1 MANPN
6 IVNVTKI
13 YGLTTTRSL
22 TGNTAISV
30 LNNAASSGNVLKIE
44 SLVVANTTTV
54 SVNCTV
60 SYYSNATAEGSA
72 PSGGT
77 AFPICSTVAVP
88 ANASL
93 VVIEKS
99 NGIYLL
105 ENACIS
111 ATSGNASGL
120 LTVTVSYE
128 QITDQP

>member
-6 IVNVTKI
+6 IVNVTSI
-13 YGLTTTRSL
+13 LGQTTYYVPSGTSAVSL
-22 TGNTAISV
+22 
-30 LNNAASSGNVLKIE
+30 LNNAASSGTVVKIE
-44 SLVVANTTTV
+44 SLVAANT
-54 SVNCTV
+54 SASAVNCTV
-60 SYYSNATAEGSA
+60 AYYSNATVQGSA

-77 AFPICSTVAVP
+77 AYPICSTVSVP

-111 ATSGNASGL
+111 VTSGTANN
-120 LTVTVSYE
+120 LTFTVSYE
-128 QITDQP
+128 VIS

>member
-6 IVNVTKI
+6 IVSVTSI
-13 YGLTTTRSL
+13 LGGTLYRTPSSTAAVSL
-22 TGNTAISV
+22 
-30 LNNAASSGNVLKIE
+30 LNNAASSGTIIKIE
-44 SLVVANTTTV
+44 SLVAANT
-54 SVNCTV
+54 SASAVNCTV
-60 SYYSNATAEGSA
+60 AYYSNATTEGSA

-77 AFPICSTVAVP
+77 AYPICSTVSVP

-111 ATSGNASGL
+111 VTSGTANN
-120 LTVTVSYE
+120 LTFTVSYE
-128 QITDQP
+128 VIS

>member
-6 IVNVTKI
+6 IVNVTSI
-13 YGLTTTRSL
+13 LGQTTYYVPSGTSAVSL
-22 TGNTAISV
+22 
-30 LNNAASSGNVLKIE
+30 LNNASGSGTVVKIE
-44 SLVVANTTTV
+44 SLVAANT
-54 SVNCTV
+54 SASAVNCTV
-60 SYYSNATAEGSA
+60 SYYSNATVQGSA

-77 AFPICSTVAVP
+77 AYPICSTVSVP

-111 ATSGNASGL
+111 VTSGTANN
-120 LTVTVSYE
+120 LTFTVSYE
-128 QITDQP
+128 VIS

>member
-6 IVNVTKI
+6 IVNVTAI
-13 YGLTTTRSL
+13 YGGTLVRTPSS
-22 TGNTAISV
+22 TAAVSM
-30 LNNAASSGNVLKIE
+30 LNNAASSGTVIKIN
-44 SLVVANTTTV
+44 SLVAANT
-54 SVNCTV
+54 SASAVNCTV
-60 SYYSNATAEGSA
+60 SYYSNATTEGSA

-77 AFPICSTVAVP
+77 AYPICSTVSVP

-111 ATSGNASGL
+111 VTSGTANN
-120 LTVTVSYE
+120 LTFTVSYE
-128 QITDQP
+128 VIS

>member
-13 YGLTTTRSL
+13 YGVTTSYTV
-22 TGNTAISV
+22 TGNTAVSV
-30 LNNAASSGNVLKIE
+30 LNNAASSGKVFKIE

-54 SVNCTV
+54 AVNCTV
-60 SYYSNATAEGSA
+60 SYYTNATAQGSA

-99 NGIYLL
+99 NGIYLM
-105 ENACIS
+105 ENACLS
-111 ATSGNASGL
+111 TTSGNASGF
-120 LTVTVSYE
+120 LTVTTSYE
-128 QITDQP
+128 DITDQP